1 MIQLL
6 GSGGRAAAALYRH
19 SGDCVALHV
28 QLEGRPIARWKQKA
42 KDAARRRLN
51 EVVISSGLQLFER
64 IAASAHNAFN
74 RVIASRAD
82 EQLLLVMKTVIRMR
96 TASR

>member
-1 MIQLL
+1 VIQLL

-28 QLEGRPIARWKQKA
+28 QLEGRPIGWKQKA
-42 KDAARRRLN
+42 KDAARRRL
-51 EVVISSGLQLFER
+51 ER

-82 EQLLLVMKTVIRMR
+82 KQLLLVMKTVIRMR

>member
-1 MIQLL
+1 VIQLL

-19 SGDCVALHV
+19 SRDCVALHV
-28 QLEGRPIARWKQKA
+28 QLEGRPIGWKQKA

-51 EVVISSGLQLFER
+51 EVVISSGLHLFER

-82 EQLLLVMKTVIRMR
+82 KQLLLVMKTVIRMR

>member
-1 MIQLL
+1 VIQLL

-28 QLEGRPIARWKQKA
+28 QLEGRPIGWKQKA

-51 EVVISSGLQLFER
+51 EVVISSGLHLFER

-82 EQLLLVMKTVIRMR
+82 KQLLLVMKTVIRMR